1 MTETI
6 IGLIPAIVYVLLMAV
21 IGWVAYKLTNWMMN
35 FDIRFDD
42 EFIDEEDI
50 I

>member
-21 IGWVAYKLTNWMMN
+21 IGWVAYKLTNWAMDYS
-35 FDIRFDD
+35 FRLDDDDIN
-42 EFIDEEDI
+42 DI
-50 I
+50 G